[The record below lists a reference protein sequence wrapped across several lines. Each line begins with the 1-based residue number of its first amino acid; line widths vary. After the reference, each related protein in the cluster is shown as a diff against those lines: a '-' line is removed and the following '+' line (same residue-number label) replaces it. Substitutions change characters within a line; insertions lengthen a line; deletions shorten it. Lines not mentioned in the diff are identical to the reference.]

1 MPVSV
6 GTKTIGS
13 GVNMNVSEI
22 NELQRWLRDLACVE
36 IKQRFIHA
44 LPHERQGRMV
54 PEWHI
59 EAEKDGVHKATVGL
73 FIFQAVKNLR
83 LIFEG
88 KAEDVI
94 LSGGY
99 YGGRTIVIPID
110 IYNRGRIELPIPHKL
125 SAMAP
130 DNKPLGS
137 TEFKTVTYVENG
149 GLWCARE

>member
-1 MPVSV
+1 MD
-6 GTKTIGS
+6 I
-13 GVNMNVSEI
+13 SEI
-22 NELQRWLRDLACVE
+22 NELQRWLGDLACVE
-36 IKQRFIHA
+36 IEQRFIHA
-44 LPHERQGRMV
+44 LPHERQGQMV
-54 PEWHI
+54 PEWYI

-73 FIFQAVKNLR
+73 SIFQAVKNLR

-110 IYNRGRIELPIPHKL
+110 IYNFGRIELPIPSKP
-125 SAMAP
+125 SAVAP
-130 DNKPLGS
+130 NNKPLDI
-137 TEFKTVTYVENG
+137 TEFETVTYVEDG